1 MDDLTKE
8 EIVEILGEYRDANS
22 GVKLIQLLKEQLVQE
37 MEQMEVT
44 TDRQSHELN
53 LIIRDLEEELDYI
66 ESEKLS
72 EYDPESQ

>member
-1 MDDLTKE
+1 MDDLSKE
-8 EIVEILGEYRDANS
+8 EIIEILGEYRDAHS
-22 GVKLIQLLKEQLVQE
+22 GVKLVQLLKGQLVME

-44 TDRQSHELN
+44 TDRQRHELN

-72 EYDPESQ
+72 EFDPESQ

>member
-8 EIVEILGEYRDANS
+8 EIVEILGEYRDAHS
-22 GVKLIQLLKEQLVQE
+22 GVKLVQLLKEQLVQE
-37 MEQMEVT
+37 MEQMEVA

>member
-1 MDDLTKE
+1 MNDLDKD
-8 EIVEILGEYRDANS
+8 EIIELLGEYRDSNS
-22 GVKLIQLLKEQLVQE
+22 GVKLIQLLKEQLVKE

-53 LIIRDLEEELDYI
+53 MIIRDLEEELDYI

-72 EYDPESQ
+72 EFDPESQ